1 MIRAEDLLVKRLAQA
16 VSGYLRGDVGDFEKS
31 QEALLI
37 ARAMTERQSISDLRK
52 SFQLGFVL
60 FGATRTSDWPGWV
73 FRPTPSFFPRR
84 ILEKIR
90 SDLAKE
96 VLQINRKAARNDLAS
111 EALHASEA
119 PHARESLR
127 FNRREVA

>member
-1 MIRAEDLLVKRLAQA
+1 MIRSEDLLVRRLAQA
-16 VSGYLRGDVGDFEKS
+16 VSGYLSGDAGDFEKS
-31 QEALLI
+31 EEAMLI
-37 ARAMTERQSISDLRK
+37 ARAMTERQSISELRK

-60 FGATRTSDWPGWV
+60 FRATRTSDWPGWV

-96 VLQINRKAARNDLAS
+96 VLQINRKAVRNDLDSVALQAG
-111 EALHASEA
+111 EALHACKA
-119 PHARESLR
+119 LR
-127 FNRREVA
+127 FNRREAA